1 MYNKLEVWMKLLD
14 SQTGANSVR
23 WQHYIYMI
31 YIGIYIYIFDNAD
44 TVNNSD
50 IIKDHQSIKL
60 IFGLLDL

>member
-1 MYNKLEVWMKLLD
+1 M
-14 SQTGANSVR
+14 SGGSI
-23 WQHYIYMI
+23 IYMI